1 VTSPVHPI
9 PGIENIPLD
18 WLAGRRVGL
27 VAHPASITTAGRHSA
42 QHLRDAG
49 IPLAALFGPEH
60 GFWGRG
66 GAGEDIADATHADWN
81 IPIFSLYGD
90 TRAPTP
96 AILEQVD
103 VFVFDIQTIACR
115 AYTYVST
122 LRLLMEACATA
133 GRTLIVAD
141 RPDPL
146 MLTPPD
152 GPQLV
157 PAHASFV
164 GLVPTPFC
172 YGLTPAETALFL
184 RDALQLS
191 TLDLRV
197 APCRNL
203 SRKQTLQQ
211 IFPQWRATSPAIVTL
226 ENALC
231 FPVTVFLE
239 ALPLLDHA
247 RGTPLAF
254 QRIGSAHADIS
265 QLALPPLPG
274 LRVTPTEYPDKTG
287 RTLPGLALAVT
298 DPAQFR
304 PAAAAHTLITA
315 LERQLGDTL
324 WNHPGA
330 RPHFYTQLWGTPTP
344 APPWP
349 LFSTPHM
356 LY

>member
-1 VTSPVHPI
+1 MTSPVHPI

-304 PAAAAHTLITA
+304 PAAAAHPLITA

>member
-1 VTSPVHPI
+1 MTTLAHPI
-9 PGIENIPLD
+9 PGIENIPCD
-18 WLAGRRVGL
+18 WLAGRRIGL
-27 VAHPASITTAGRHSA
+27 VAHPASITSAGRHSA
-42 QHLRDAG
+42 QHLRDTGAQ
-49 IPLAALFGPEH
+49 LTALFGPEH
-60 GFWGRG
+60 GFWGRA
-66 GAGEDIADATHADWN
+66 GAGEDIADATHAGWN
-81 IPIFSLYGD
+81 IPIYSLYGE

-96 AILEQVD
+96 AMLDQAD
-103 VFVFDIQTIACR
+103 VFIFDIQTIACR

-122 LRLLMEACATA
+122 LRLLMETCAAA

-152 GPQLV
+152 GPWLD

-191 TLDLRV
+191 ALDLRT
-197 APCRNL
+197 APCQHL
-203 SRKQTLQQ
+203 SRQQSLPQ
-211 IFPQWRATSPAIVTL
+211 IFPRWHATSPAILAL

-231 FPVTVFLE
+231 FPITVFFE

-254 QRIGSAHADIS
+254 QRLGSALANIS
-265 QLALPPLPG
+265 HLDLPPLPG
-274 LRVTPTEYPDKTG
+274 LRVTPTQYPDKTG
-287 RTLPGLALAVT
+287 RTLPGLALAIT
-298 DPAQFR
+298 DPTQFR

-315 LERQLGDTL
+315 LERLLGPTL
-324 WNHPGA
+324 WNHPGS

-349 LFSTPHM
+349 AFTPPHM